1 MAALAGAWYRLGLPP
16 RVSAEQVLRLA
27 EDKAFSYDDARRDWG
42 FAPRGIL
49 EGLTDEVRRLREA
62 GRI

>member
-27 EDKAFSYDDARRDWG
+27 EDKAFSYEDAQQDWG
-42 FAPRGIL
+42 YAPRGIF
-49 EGLTDEVRRLREA
+49 EGLTDEVRRLRVA
-62 GRI
+62 GWI